1 MELKMN
7 ITYKVL
13 KQNSWRHFSNKVQY
27 FCSDTALLGVSVM
40 MLCRQKLSSCSLT
53 INLQKKPQYMY
64 IFLVSFVLL
73 CNINGCSIVIKQVQ
87 MLNVWTVYIFFLETQ
102 WVSIKWKE
110 INPSKKFFS
119 WSRYLRNYLKS
130 YQSNMII
137 NITWVGAVYAF

>member
-1 MELKMN
+1 MN

-53 INLQKKPQYMY
+53 INLQKNPQYMY
-64 IFLVSFVLL
+64 IFRASFVLL
-73 CNINGCSIVIKQVQ
+73 CYQWLQYCDKTSS
-87 MLNVWTVYIFFLETQ
+87 NVECLDSVFFFLETQ